1 MKILVA
7 TDGSIGAGEAVEW
20 LAKFPLPANTAVEVV
35 TAARL
40 PFAAEAIVAMGWR
53 EFLAQSQR
61 VVDDACEQL
70 AKRWTTVTGRVLDGD
85 AREAII
91 EAAKEGKTDLIVLGA
106 RGRGAVASFLL
117 GSVSLGVTRDAP
129 CPVLVCRGPARPVSS
144 VIIAHDGSPDAR
156 MALDFCSQLPL
167 APDVAAHLVG
177 VVEPLPYPAT
187 APALIKPEL
196 RALLQDFENET
207 RSRLASSLDEA
218 AAVLRPQVRAVD
230 IATPKGAPAAMILE
244 EAEAHSGDLIVV
256 GARGL
261 GALRRMALGSVS
273 ESVLRHAKCPV
284 LVVRRRA

>member
-1 MKILVA
+1 
-7 TDGSIGAGEAVEW
+7 
-20 LAKFPLPANTAVEVV
+20 
-35 TAARL
+35 
-40 PFAAEAIVAMGWR
+40 
-53 EFLAQSQR
+53 
-61 VVDDACEQL
+61 
-70 AKRWTTVTGRVLDGD
+70 
-85 AREAII
+85 
-91 EAAKEGKTDLIVLGA
+91 
-106 RGRGAVASFLL
+106 
-117 GSVSLGVTRDAP
+117 
-129 CPVLVCRGPARPVSS
+129 VSS

-230 IATPKGAPAAMILE
+230 IATPKGMPAVMILE

-261 GALRRMALGSVS
+261 GALKRMALGSVS

-284 LVVRRRA
+284 LVVRRRV